1 MNYGQEDQFCLKQKN
16 PKSEFLMEDV
26 LKQIGE
32 EGIHQ
37 LVSAFYRRV
46 KSDDVLGPL
55 YPKEDWEGA
64 EQRLADFLVYRC
76 GGSEKYIQERGHPR
90 LRMRHMPFK
99 IGEKERDRWISLMTE
114 AMLEREIE
122 NPAAELLSVFFIQT
136 ADFMRNVE
144 G

>member
-1 MNYGQEDQFCLKQKN
+1 
-16 PKSEFLMEDV
+16 MEDV

-114 AMLEREIE
+114 SMLEREIE

>member
-1 MNYGQEDQFCLKQKN
+1 MQE
-16 PKSEFLMEDV
+16 V
-26 LKQIGE
+26 LNQIGE
-32 EGIHQ
+32 EGIKE
-37 LVSAFYRRV
+37 LVSAFYGRV
-46 KSDDVLGPL
+46 KSDDILGPL
-55 YPKEDWEGA
+55 YPKNDWEGA

-76 GGSEKYIQERGHPR
+76 GGSDKYIKERGHPR
-90 LRMRHMPFK
+90 LRMRHIPFT

>member
-1 MNYGQEDQFCLKQKN
+1 
-16 PKSEFLMEDV
+16 MEDV
-26 LKQIGE
+26 LEQIGE

>member
-1 MNYGQEDQFCLKQKN
+1 MQE
-16 PKSEFLMEDV
+16 V

-32 EGIHQ
+32 EGINE

-46 KSDDVLGPL
+46 KSDNILGPL
-55 YPKEDWEGA
+55 YPKNDWEGA

-76 GGSEKYIQERGHPR
+76 GGSDKYIQERGHPR
-90 LRMRHMPFK
+90 LRMRHIQFT
-99 IGEKERDRWISLMTE
+99 IGEKERDRWISLMSE
-114 AMLEREIE
+114 AILERKIE
-122 NPAAELLSVFFIQT
+122 NPTADLLSGFFIQT

>member
-1 MNYGQEDQFCLKQKN
+1 
-16 PKSEFLMEDV
+16 MEDV
-26 LKQIGE
+26 MKQIGE

>member
-1 MNYGQEDQFCLKQKN
+1 
-16 PKSEFLMEDV
+16 MEDV

-144 G
+144 A

>member
-1 MNYGQEDQFCLKQKN
+1 M
-16 PKSEFLMEDV
+16 
-26 LKQIGE
+26 KQIGE

-90 LRMRHMPFK
+90 LRMRHMQFK

-136 ADFMRNVE
+136 ADFMRNLE

>member
-1 MNYGQEDQFCLKQKN
+1 
-16 PKSEFLMEDV
+16 MEDV

-136 ADFMRNVE
+136 ADFMRNVK

>member
-1 MNYGQEDQFCLKQKN
+1 
-16 PKSEFLMEDV
+16 MEDV

-99 IGEKERDRWISLMTE
+99 IGEKERDRWISLMIE
-114 AMLEREIE
+114 SMLEREIE

>member
-1 MNYGQEDQFCLKQKN
+1 
-16 PKSEFLMEDV
+16 MEDV

-55 YPKEDWEGA
+55 YPQEDWEGA

>member
-1 MNYGQEDQFCLKQKN
+1 MQE
-16 PKSEFLMEDV
+16 V

-32 EGIHQ
+32 EGINE

-46 KSDDVLGPL
+46 KSDNILGPL
-55 YPKEDWEGA
+55 YPKNDWEGA

-76 GGSEKYIQERGHPR
+76 GGSDKYIKGRGHPR
-90 LRMRHMPFK
+90 LRMRHIQFT
-99 IGEKERDRWISLMTE
+99 IGEKERDRWISLMSD
-114 AMLEREIE
+114 ANQERKID
-122 NPAAELLSVFFIQT
+122 NPAADLFSGCFIQT

>member
-1 MNYGQEDQFCLKQKN
+1 
-16 PKSEFLMEDV
+16 MEDV

-37 LVSAFYRRV
+37 LVSVFYRRV

>member
-1 MNYGQEDQFCLKQKN
+1 
-16 PKSEFLMEDV
+16 MEDV
-26 LKQIGE
+26 MKQIGE

-90 LRMRHMPFK
+90 LRMRHMQFK

-136 ADFMRNVE
+136 ADFMRNLE

>member
-1 MNYGQEDQFCLKQKN
+1 
-16 PKSEFLMEDV
+16 MEDV

-55 YPKEDWEGA
+55 YPKEDGEGA

>member
-1 MNYGQEDQFCLKQKN
+1 
-16 PKSEFLMEDV
+16 MEDV

-76 GGSEKYIQERGHPR
+76 GGSEKYIQERGHQR

>member
-1 MNYGQEDQFCLKQKN
+1 
-16 PKSEFLMEDV
+16 MEDV

-32 EGIHQ
+32 VGIHQ

>member
-1 MNYGQEDQFCLKQKN
+1 MQE
-16 PKSEFLMEDV
+16 V

-32 EGIHQ
+32 EGINE

-46 KSDDVLGPL
+46 KSDNILGPL
-55 YPKEDWEGA
+55 YPKNDWEGA

-76 GGSEKYIQERGHPR
+76 GGSDKYIKERGHPR
-90 LRMRHMPFK
+90 LRMRHIPFT
-99 IGEKERDRWISLMTE
+99 IGEKERDRWIRLMSE
-114 AMLEREIE
+114 AILERKIE
-122 NPAAELLSVFFIQT
+122 NPAADLLSVFFIQT

>member
-1 MNYGQEDQFCLKQKN
+1 
-16 PKSEFLMEDV
+16 MEDV

-32 EGIHQ
+32 EGIHH

>member
-1 MNYGQEDQFCLKQKN
+1 
-16 PKSEFLMEDV
+16 MEDV

-32 EGIHQ
+32 EGIYQ

>member
-1 MNYGQEDQFCLKQKN
+1 
-16 PKSEFLMEDV
+16 MEDV

-37 LVSAFYRRV
+37 LVTAFYRRV

>member
-1 MNYGQEDQFCLKQKN
+1 
-16 PKSEFLMEDV
+16 
-26 LKQIGE
+26 
-32 EGIHQ
+32 
-37 LVSAFYRRV
+37 
-46 KSDDVLGPL
+46 
-55 YPKEDWEGA
+55 
-64 EQRLADFLVYRC
+64 
-76 GGSEKYIQERGHPR
+76 
-90 LRMRHMPFK
+90 MPFK

>member
-1 MNYGQEDQFCLKQKN
+1 MKE
-16 PKSEFLMEDV
+16 V

-32 EGIHQ
+32 EGINE

-46 KSDDVLGPL
+46 KSDNILGPL
-55 YPKEDWEGA
+55 YPKNDWEGA

-76 GGSEKYIQERGHPR
+76 GGSDKYIQERGHPR
-90 LRMRHMPFK
+90 LRMRHIQFT
-99 IGEKERDRWISLMTE
+99 IGEKERDRWISLMSE
-114 AMLEREIE
+114 AILERKIE
-122 NPAAELLSVFFIQT
+122 DPAADLLSGFFIQT